1 MALRDHFITAT
12 AQICASLI
20 LSKHD
25 PAYTDED
32 FKKDSRGGYVKVK
45 GKYVETTFKT
55 QNDKKRQ
62 KYKLVTDHHWRVSR
76 DAAQIAASIIDITDQ
91 YTLPDEVEV
100 KPNAISIHRNNKS
113 E

>member
-1 MALRDHFITAT
+1 MLR
-12 AQICASLI
+12 Q
-20 LSKHD
+20 
-25 PAYTDED
+25 
-32 FKKDSRGGYVKVK
+32 K

-100 KPNAISIHRNNKS
+100 KPNAISIHRNNKV

>member
-55 QNDKKRQ
+55 QSDKKRQ
-62 KYKLVTDHHWRVSR
+62 KYSLITDHHWRVSR
-76 DAAQIAASIIDITDQ
+76 DAAQIAASIIDITEQ
-91 YTLPDEVEV
+91 YTLPDELGV
-100 KPNAISIHRNNKS
+100 KPKAISIHRNNKA